1 MRQVTLV
8 RSMIPQRPE
17 GRSTSE
23 HNRQEARLG
32 RIMPTGIVYHGN
44 DHDRMLLAAGLKL
57 GVPLA
62 RIAQEIGVS
71 VPTLEKHYGDVISAA
86 ELRRGP
92 KPLEP
97 TEEQRNHVRMAA
109 ALGLPHHDIANLVGV
124 SKGALEAHFR
134 KELDTGKAQAN
145 FKVAGTLYK
154 AATGPSN
161 EKTTIIAAMFW
172 AKTQMGW
179 KETARVENTGAEGQP
194 LHQPAKVVI
203 MLPDN
208 GRGDCTL
215 PTVPYQP
222 YGEETEQSN
231 VMGSGF
237 PDDDETD

>member
-1 MRQVTLV
+1 MTLA
-8 RSMIPQRPE
+8 
-17 GRSTSE
+17 T
-23 HNRQEARLG
+23 
-32 RIMPTGIVYHGN
+32 
-44 DHDRMLLAAGLKL
+44 GLKL

-62 RIAQEIGVS
+62 RIARELGIS
-71 VPTLEKHYGDVISAA
+71 VPTLETHYADVISGA
-86 ELRRGP
+86 ELRPGP
-92 KPLEP
+92 KPFEP
-97 TEEQRNHVRMAA
+97 TEEQRKLVRMAA
-109 ALGLPHHDIANLVGV
+109 AFGQPHHDIAKIVGV
-124 SKGALEAHFR
+124 SKGTLAAHFR
-134 KELDTGKAQAN
+134 EELDTGKAQAN

-194 LHQPAKVVI
+194 LHQPARVVI

-208 GRGDCTL
+208 GRGDSTL